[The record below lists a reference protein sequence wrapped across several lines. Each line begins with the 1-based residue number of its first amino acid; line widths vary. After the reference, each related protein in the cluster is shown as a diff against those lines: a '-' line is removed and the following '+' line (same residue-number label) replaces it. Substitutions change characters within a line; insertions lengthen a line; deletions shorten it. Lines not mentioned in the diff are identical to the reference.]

1 MAFKKSGSHKDSK
14 IEVIKPITNSI
25 TKLQAS
31 ESIIK
36 CPKCKQIIGKKLGNV
51 YQILDKQ
58 YVSMNG
64 IVCPKCGR

>member
-1 MAFKKSGSHKDSK
+1 MAFKKSGSDKNSK
-14 IEVIKPITNSI
+14 IEVIKPI

-36 CPKCKQIIGKKLGNV
+36 CPKCKQVIGKKLGNI

>member
-14 IEVIKPITNSI
+14 IEVIKPIT
-25 TKLQAS
+25 KLQAS

-36 CPKCKQIIGKKLGNV
+36 CPKCKQVIGKKLGNV

-58 YVSMNG
+58 YISMNG
-64 IVCPKCGR
+64 IVCPKCGK